1 MKDQI
6 SDFLQG
12 QKDCRNGKPHKS
24 GSAEYN
30 RGYNVEY
37 ELEQM
42 RTQGS
47 INHGR

>member
-1 MKDQI
+1 MKDQV

-24 GSAEYN
+24 GSTEYN
-30 RGYNVEY
+30 RGYSVEY

-42 RTQGS
+42 RTHRSLQ
-47 INHGR
+47 NGR